1 MCEGLLKVGDWENA
15 LKIIKKLPEQSVV
28 VHEPIARALAELIH
42 LGIDCIYRRQCFK
55 ISPAAK
61 LQKRRL
67 ADDTKLLQKIQAK
80 DFSELRNYV
89 IPMVIALG
97 PSLHFD
103 TVLMYKL
110 IRIMRTIISEM
121 GVDNQNLP
129 SANTEAETLY
139 NEVMTLMDAAIL
151 PALSYLDCNC
161 PMAEEI
167 WTVLKNFPYHYR

>member
-1 MCEGLLKVGDWENA
+1 M
-15 LKIIKKLPEQSVV
+15 KIIKKLPEQCVA

-42 LGIDCIYRRQCFK
+42 IAIEHIYRVKCFK
-55 ISPAAK
+55 ISPTAK

-67 ADDTKLLQKIQAK
+67 CEDLKLVQRIQAK
-80 DFSELRNYV
+80 EFVELRKYV
-89 IPMVIALG
+89 LPMCVALG
-97 PSLHFD
+97 PSLHYD

-110 IRIMRTIISEM
+110 LRILRAIITEM

-129 SANTEAETLY
+129 TPHTEAESLY
-139 NEVMTLMDAAIL
+139 NEVMTIMDAAIL

-167 WTVLKNFPYHYR
+167 WTVLKYFPYHYR

>member
-1 MCEGLLKVGDWENA
+1 M
-15 LKIIKKLPEQSVV
+15 V

-42 LGIDCIYRRQCFK
+42 ISIDHVYRTKCFK
-55 ISPAAK
+55 ISPAAT

-67 ADDTKLLQKIQAK
+67 SDDSKLLQKIRAK
-80 DFSELRNYV
+80 DFCDLRDYV

-110 IRIMRTIISEM
+110 IRIMRTIITDM
-121 GVDNQNLP
+121 GVDSQNLP
-129 SANTEAETLY
+129 SPNTESETLY
-139 NEVMTLMDAAIL
+139 NEAMTIMDAAIL

-167 WTVLKNFPYHYR
+167 WTVLKHFPYHYR